1 MITRAVM
8 FVPGETKTGP
18 VSVEGA
24 KRSLSLVIPACWE
37 TAYITFEV
45 KGDTTDFLPVYDK
58 NGSAVAVKA
67 TAGTAVDISDLLDV
81 FRQWQWVRI
90 VSGTHD
96 VPVAQNG
103 TQATTVID
111 FGNDKTLSINSGI
124 YGVSG
129 NAYSVVVN
137 VSDTDDLS
145 VTEDVELPLITINL
159 ANETASKNSAAA
171 IQAAIRATTFEDAVV
186 TASAEYEAAPPITC
200 DGITAQFDNGT
211 FCVIDIFGA

>member
-1 MITRAVM
+1 MITGAVM
-8 FVPGETKTGP
+8 FVPGESKTGL

-37 TAYITFEV
+37 TADIAFEV
-45 KGDTTDFLPVYDK
+45 KGDTDFVPVYDK

-67 TAGTAVDISDLLDV
+67 TAGTAVDISDLVDV
-81 FRQWQWVRI
+81 LRPWQWVRI

-96 VPVAQNG
+96 VPVAQHG

-111 FGNDKTLSINSGI
+111 FGSDKTLSINSGI

-129 NAYSVVVN
+129 NAYFVVVN

-159 ANETASKNSAAA
+159 ANTTASKNSAEA
-171 IQAAIRATTFEDAVV
+171 IQAAIRATTFEAAVV

-200 DGITAQFDNGT
+200 EGITAQFDNGT